1 MRTKSFIRARDA
13 LSQLQLDHEAILQ
26 LLRDFDT
33 LRLVDHDGVQGK
45 AELVDCLC
53 DTLILHAQIKEEI
66 FYPVVRSE
74 LGCDT
79 QALAA
84 FCHHETLYRLIAQLD
99 EMDPGDADYD
109 ELVGQLSDCVV
120 PSFDHEQAVLFTRV
134 RGAGVDTAALGRAM
148 ARRRRAQQQTFTEQD
163 LLEQRRA

>member
-26 LLRDFDT
+26 LLRDFDS
-33 LRLVDHDGVQGK
+33 LRQVDREGVQGK

-99 EMDPGDADYD
+99 EMGPRDEAYD
-109 ELVGQLSDCVV
+109 EVV
-120 PSFDHEQAVLFTRV
+120 AQIGDWVISSLDREQSVLFTRV
-134 RGAGVDTAALGRAM
+134 RGAGLNTAALSKAM
-148 ARRRRAQQQTFTEQD
+148 ARRRRAQQQEYTGQD
-163 LLEQRRA
+163 LLELRRA